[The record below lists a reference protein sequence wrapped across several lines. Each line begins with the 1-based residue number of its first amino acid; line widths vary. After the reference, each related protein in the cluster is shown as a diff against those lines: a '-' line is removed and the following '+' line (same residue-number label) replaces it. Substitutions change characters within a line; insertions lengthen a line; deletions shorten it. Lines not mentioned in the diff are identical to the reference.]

1 MNLAL
6 DTSRYSDFAGGDG
19 KVAEVVEAADVVYV
33 PLPVL
38 AELRA
43 GFVAGSRA
51 QQNEAKLAE
60 FLAQPG
66 VVVLLPDEHTT
77 RHYAAVCLQ
86 LRRQGTPIPTNDM
99 WIAAMVIQ
107 HGLVLYARDAHFD
120 HLPQI
125 ARI

>member
-1 MNLAL
+1 VNLAL
-6 DTSRYSDFAGGDG
+6 DTSRYSDFAGGDAE
-19 KVAEVVEAADVVYV
+19 VAEVVEAADAVYV

-66 VVVLLPDEHTT
+66 VVVLLPDEQTT

-107 HGLVLYARDAHFD
+107 HGLVLYARDAHFN

>member
-6 DTSRYSDFAGGDG
+6 DTSRYSDFGEGDR
-19 KVAEVVEAADVVYV
+19 EAALVIEAAEAVFM

-43 GFVAGSRA
+43 GFLSGSRA
-51 QQNEAKLAE
+51 EHNEGRLTR
-60 FLAQPG
+60 FLSKPG
-66 VVVLLPDEHTT
+66 VAILLPDERTS
-77 RHYAAVCLQ
+77 RHYAAVYFQ
-86 LRRQGTPIPTNDM
+86 LRRQGTPIPVNDM
-99 WIAAMVIQ
+99 WIAALVLQ
-107 HGLVLYARDAHFD
+107 HGLTLYTRDAHFN

>member
-6 DTSRYSDFAGGDG
+6 DTSRYSDLAGGDG
-19 KVAEVVEAADVVYV
+19 EAAEVVEAAGAVYV

-43 GFVAGSRA
+43 GFVAGSRV

-66 VVVLLPDEHTT
+66 VVVLLPDEQTT

-86 LRRQGTPIPTNDM
+86 LRHQGTPIPTNDM

-125 ARI
+125 ARV

>member
-1 MNLAL
+1 VNLAL
-6 DTSRYSDFAGGDG
+6 DTSRYSDLAGGDG
-19 KVAEVVEAADVVYV
+19 EAAEVVEAAGAVYV

-43 GFVAGSRA
+43 GFVAGSRV

-66 VVVLLPDEHTT
+66 VVVLLPDEQTT

-86 LRRQGTPIPTNDM
+86 LRHQGTPIPTNDM

-125 ARI
+125 ARV